1 MSGHLGLLGPSARTT
16 MRVASTLSTM
26 PCALGDD
33 ADAGVDA
40 RAALP
45 CPVPTSGAC
54 VRMSG
59 TA

>member
-1 MSGHLGLLGPSARTT
+1 MSGTSRPVALGANDDAR
-16 MRVASTLSTM
+16 RVDALDDAV
-26 PCALGDD
+26 ALGDD

-40 RAALP
+40 RACASM
-45 CPVPTSGAC
+45 PVPTSGAC